1 MEDRSIYLKEA
12 LFAADLARQIQLSY
26 QSSGFEIETKST
38 EFDLVTTADKE
49 AEKVISAHLLSKFPT
64 HSILGE
70 EGGARGEGPYRWI
83 VDPIDGTV
91 NFAHSLP
98 CFSVSIGL
106 EIEGVME
113 VGVIVDTTR
122 GDVFTAI
129 RGEGAYVNDAPIKV
143 SKINNLKQSLLATG
157 FSYRLDQRKINL
169 EFLDKTVGQGL
180 SVRRLGSAALDL
192 AYVAMGRFDGFWELS
207 LSPWDAAAGVL
218 LVEEAGG
225 KVSTLEKGPYKLG
238 DYSIVATNGHLHD
251 PLIDLLQGPLPEL

>member
-1 MEDRSIYLKEA
+1 MEDRTTYLKEA
-12 LFAADLARQIQLSY
+12 IFAAELAKQIQLSY
-26 QSSGFEIETKST
+26 QRSGFEIETKST

-49 AEKVISAHLLSKFPT
+49 AEKVIAAHLLSKFPS

-70 EGGARGEGPYRWI
+70 EGGAKGNSPYRWI

-91 NFAHSLP
+91 NFAHNLP

-106 EIEGVME
+106 EIEGKME
-113 VGVIVDTTR
+113 VGVIIDTTR

-129 RGEGAYVNDAPIKV
+129 RGQGAHVNGAPIKV
-143 SKINNLKQSLLATG
+143 SKIKEIKQSLLATG

-169 EFLDKTVGQGL
+169 DFLDKTVGQGL
-180 SVRRLGSAALDL
+180 AVRRLGSAALDL

-225 KVSTLEKGPYKLG
+225 QVSTLEKGPYKLG
-238 DYSIVATNGHLHD
+238 DYSIVATNSYLHE
-251 PLIDLLQGPLPEL
+251 PLIDLLKGPAPEF